1 MTNTDSNN
9 GELEAGIYL
18 FLKTLYDFNPYLR
31 NPDEQE
37 KLIHMPKNV
46 KIILREIITSKIFAD
61 LILDNEYKKAEEKR
75 KEKMRR
81 REERKRQLIEGTK
94 PVQIQDENYE
104 NNLKLL
110 KNKRSLNTSCFNQRS
125 ISTLN
130 QYYNSVNEMICIKDT
145 VLNKIKKVERDSFI
159 SCIELEKKN
168 NIVHDKFVFMNPK
181 NKNKILQA
189 LSMPKMRTQYKDKS
203 KYKTSGHSFNDNDML
218 TRGFMSLDNYYKF
231 IKKNFKKINE
241 YNDKSNNNMTKS
253 LSKTNKNAIKLYD
266 ANDNKDEEKNRTKNR
281 FMFYYTDNNKMLLP
295 DLKRSSFNKRNK
307 DHMNF
312 VLFNKD
318 VKYQVKKS
326 NNNNKKN
333 ASRDKHYLN
342 YTDFD
347 YKNILS
353 LFK

>member
-1 MTNTDSNN
+1 MTNADSNN

-75 KEKMRR
+75 KEKIRR
-81 REERKRQLIEGTK
+81 KEERKRQLIEGAK
-94 PVQIQDENYE
+94 PIKIQDENYE

-203 KYKTSGHSFNDNDML
+203 KYKTSGHSFNGNDML

-333 ASRDKHYLN
+333 ASRDKHFLN

>member
-1 MTNTDSNN
+1 M
-9 GELEAGIYL
+9 Y
-18 FLKTLYDFNPYLR
+18 R
-31 NPDEQE
+31 
-37 KLIHMPKNV
+37 V
-46 KIILREIITSKIFAD
+46 R
-61 LILDNEYKKAEEKR
+61 
-75 KEKMRR
+75 
-81 REERKRQLIEGTK
+81 
-94 PVQIQDENYE
+94 
-104 NNLKLL
+104 
-110 KNKRSLNTSCFNQRS
+110 
-125 ISTLN
+125 
-130 QYYNSVNEMICIKDT
+130 
-145 VLNKIKKVERDSFI
+145 
-159 SCIELEKKN
+159 KKN

-333 ASRDKHYLN
+333 ASRDKHFLN

>member
-75 KEKMRR
+75 KEKIRR
-81 REERKRQLIEGTK
+81 KEERKRQLIEGAK
-94 PVQIQDENYE
+94 PIKIQDENYE

-125 ISTLN
+125 ILTLN

-181 NKNKILQA
+181 NKGKIIQT
-189 LSMPKMRTQYKDKS
+189 LSMPKMYGEKKEN
-203 KYKTSGHSFNDNDML
+203 KYKTSRNNFFDNNDMIL

-231 IKKNFKKINE
+231 IKNNLEKING
-241 YNDKSNNNMTKS
+241 
-253 LSKTNKNAIKLYD
+253 
-266 ANDNKDEEKNRTKNR
+266 NDNKLKNENKKKNIKIYDDNKKREKDKRIRTRNR
-281 FMFYYTDNNKMLLP
+281 FMIFNTDSRGNELPQLKKSATSKNQMNYVLL
-295 DLKRSSFNKRNK
+295 
-307 DHMNF
+307 
-312 VLFNKD
+312 NKD
-318 VKYQVKKS
+318 VKFQVKRSVNNHKKS
-326 NNNNKKN
+326 LNK
-333 ASRDKHYLN
+333 DKQFLN
-342 YTDFD
+342 YNEFD

>member
-1 MTNTDSNN
+1 MTSTEPNS

-46 KIILREIITSKIFAD
+46 KIILREIITSKIFSG

-75 KEKMRR
+75 KEKIRR

-94 PVQIQDENYE
+94 PAQIQDENYE

-130 QYYNSVNEMICIKDT
+130 QYYNSVNEMICIKDS

-159 SCIELEKKN
+159 SCIELEKN
-168 NIVHDKFVFMNPK
+168 NKIVHDKFIFMNPK
-181 NKNKILQA
+181 NKFKIIQA
-189 LSMPKMRTQYKDKS
+189 LSMPKMSTQYDNKS
-203 KYKTSGHSFNDNDML
+203 KYKTSGHNLNDNDML

-231 IKKNFKKINE
+231 IKKNLNKINE
-241 YNDKSNNNMTKS
+241 YNNKGNNNMVKS
-253 LSKTNKNAIKLYD
+253 LSKANKKAIKLYD
-266 ANDNKDEEKNRTKNR
+266 ENNNKEREKNRIKNR
-281 FMFYYTDNNKMLLP
+281 FMFYNTDSNRMLLP
-295 DLKRSSFNKRNK
+295 DLKRTSISKRDKNQ
-307 DHMNF
+307 MNF

-326 NNNNKKN
+326 TNNNKKFAN
-333 ASRDKHYLN
+333 RDKHFLN
-342 YTDFD
+342 YTEFD
-347 YKNILS
+347 YKNIFG